1 MWENA
6 RSNLKTNIKGDVN
19 IIVLTTTKYIY
30 KQYMFNKISIIAF
43 IATAGFL
50 QDTKG

>member
-1 MWENA
+1 MREKIL
-6 RSNLKTNIKGDVN
+6 SNFKTNIKGELY
-19 IIVLTTTKYIY
+19 IIVLTTTKYTE
-30 KQYMFNKISIIAF
+30 YMFNKICLITI